1 MKLMEKE
8 IIAKLR
14 QRDYKLT
21 PQRKAVLKVMAHSQN
36 HLTPAEI
43 HDRVK
48 QEYPGIGLVTV
59 YRTIEI
65 LAGLG
70 VICKVN
76 PEGNSRSY
84 FIRMTPGHHHHLIC
98 SECGAVIDFTGRH
111 LGELEQR
118 LRRETGFKIE
128 GHLLEFFGL
137 CPDCQKTASA

>member
-1 MKLMEKE
+1 MKLIEKE

-48 QEYPGIGLVTV
+48 QKYPSIGLVTV

-65 LAGLG
+65 LAELG

-84 FIRMTPGHHHHLIC
+84 FIRMTSGHHHHLIC

-118 LRRETGFKIE
+118 LCRETGFKIE
-128 GHLLEFFGL
+128 GHLLEFFGR